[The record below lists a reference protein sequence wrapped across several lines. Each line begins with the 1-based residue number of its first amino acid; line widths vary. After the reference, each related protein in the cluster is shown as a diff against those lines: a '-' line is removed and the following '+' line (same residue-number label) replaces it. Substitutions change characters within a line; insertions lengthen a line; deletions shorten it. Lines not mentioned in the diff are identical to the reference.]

1 MIKNHRLNKEGWKA
15 QATIEMLHTYMMFMK
30 LATYPSQYWEKF
42 MSKKNLQFW
51 ENVFCGRE
59 KGGLRGGGLGGV
71 KKEGGEG

>member
-42 MSKKNLQFW
+42 MSKKTYNFGKMCFVA
-51 ENVFCGRE
+51 EKRE
-59 KGGLRGGGLGGV
+59 V
-71 KKEGGEG
+71 